1 MGPKQNPIDAC
12 TTLLY
17 LLLCTMYERT
27 MDPFA
32 YTAAV
37 ENDLF
42 VLGFLVSSMGVT
54 EADVD
59 RMPRYVVRSLRG

>member
-1 MGPKQNPIDAC
+1 
-12 TTLLY
+12 
-17 LLLCTMYERT
+17 MYERT